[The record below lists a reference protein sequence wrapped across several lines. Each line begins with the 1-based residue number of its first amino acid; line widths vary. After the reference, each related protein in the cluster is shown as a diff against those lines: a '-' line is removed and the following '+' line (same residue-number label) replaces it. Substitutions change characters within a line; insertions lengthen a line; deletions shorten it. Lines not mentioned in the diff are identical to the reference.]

1 MKHDEAYAEQVRAL
15 QMAAGIRIKEE
26 VTVSSSGVEEDYDAY
41 EDGTDPD
48 GKEFSD
54 APLEEKEMYGYD
66 GILDAANGI
75 RAAEEAINKLVAD
88 PKFNDR
94 FKRDFQAY
102 SIKLKTMSKDLTNIA
117 SPGKSKKL
125 EL

>member
-26 VTVSSSGVEEDYDAY
+26 VTVSSSGVETGD
-41 EDGTDPD
+41 T
-48 GKEFSD
+48 
-54 APLEEKEMYGYD
+54 LEEKEMYGYD
-66 GILDAANGI
+66 GILNAANSI

-94 FKRDFQAY
+94 FKRDFQGY
-102 SIKLKTMSKDLTNIA
+102 SMKLKTMSKDLTNIA